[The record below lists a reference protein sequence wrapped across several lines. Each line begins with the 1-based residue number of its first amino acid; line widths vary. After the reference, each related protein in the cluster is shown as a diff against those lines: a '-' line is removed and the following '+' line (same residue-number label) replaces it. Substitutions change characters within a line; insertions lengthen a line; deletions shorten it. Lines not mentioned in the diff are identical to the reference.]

1 MGKKYLQNRMSLN
14 WGLLAFGH
22 LEYPRNQIITT
33 QNTLEIAQQHLIVTY
48 RQGKEEEVRDDN
60 PITALLLNK
69 TNTDSKIQRDWNIT
83 TKQITKTKDKELKQT
98 EGLDTWET
106 KQDTGEYNQLTNE

>member
-1 MGKKYLQNRMSLN
+1 MIPQNHVTFCGEVCYYFSKRLDLQYSLDN
-14 WGLLAFGH
+14 KWVKSIYRTECHKIGVFWLVPLLNHPEHPSGH

-69 TNTDSKIQRDWNIT
+69 TNTDSKIQRD
-83 TKQITKTKDKELKQT
+83 
-98 EGLDTWET
+98 
-106 KQDTGEYNQLTNE
+106 